1 LLIEDLQRWAFLITL
16 AISVLGFGIL
26 YQNFK
31 ARIEKDKEERQKA
44 LIAEK
49 EANQKIL
56 DAKIQELRDHAD
68 KKIEDSATNTAKELR
83 ELKDSL
89 AIIQTKQTEQN
100 ARQAEQYVMVKMF
113 EDYVKTTVAD
123 SLKTWKTEPEKDV
136 LLAKFSNDS
145 LTRDE
150 AYLLREYMYAERKAK
165 VSSDRAIF
173 STYDAMIIMLSLTIE
188 RLERKQK
195 ANEPCNIS

>member
-1 LLIEDLQRWAFLITL
+1 MLEEFRTWGPFILFWLSIFAGWIGWRNYKDRL
-16 AISVLGFGIL
+16 A
-26 YQNFK
+26 
-31 ARIEKDKEERQKA
+31 KEEADKQKA
-44 LIAEK
+44 
-49 EANQKIL
+49 L

-68 KKIEDSATNTAKELR
+68 KKLEDSIDNTQRELR
-83 ELKDSL
+83 EIKDCL
-89 AIIQTKQTEQN
+89 TIIQTRQGEQN

-113 EDYVKTTVAD
+113 EDYVKTTIAE
-123 SLKTWKTEPEKDV
+123 SLKSFPTETEKDV

-150 AYLLREYMYAERKAK
+150 VYLLREYMYAERKAK
-165 VSSDRAIF
+165 SISDRAIF
-173 STYDAMIIMLSLTIE
+173 STYDAMIIMLSLNIE